1 MSLTFSP
8 VQTRR
13 TFEEAIDQIAE
24 RIQLGELGVGDQ
36 LPPERA
42 LAAQMQI
49 SRPTLRE
56 ALKVLAECGVV
67 EVRPGPTGGA
77 FVRSEFVPRE
87 VIQRT
92 SGLRLHEVGGVLEAR
107 RMLEPRVA
115 QLAAV
120 HATEADYAAMERTI
134 ELQQKLAET
143 AGPSLIAHE
152 DRFLALDQRF
162 HLAMARAT
170 GNSTVV
176 GLMRTL
182 LRRLD
187 IARDMAMHEA
197 PSIEWSLDI
206 HRQTVDAIRSGE
218 HARIELVMDEHMA
231 ELERA
236 WERDLDPARLSA
248 GYRELPAFLRP
259 AAGGTPLSA

>member
-1 MSLTFSP
+1 MALTFSP

-13 TFEEAIDQIAE
+13 TFEEAVDQIAE
-24 RIQLGELGVGDQ
+24 RIQLGELRVGDQ

-56 ALKVLAECGVV
+56 ALKVLAVCGAV

-77 FVRSEFVPRE
+77 FVASEFVPRE
-87 VIQRT
+87 VIQRR
-92 SGLRLHEVGGVLEAR
+92 SDLRLHEVGGVLEAR
-107 RMLEPRVA
+107 RLLEPQVA

-120 HATEADYAAMERTI
+120 HATEADFEAMEVTI
-134 ELQQKLAET
+134 DLQAKLAES
-143 AGPSLIAHE
+143 AGSALIAHE

-162 HLAMARAT
+162 HLAIARAS

-187 IARDMAMHEA
+187 IARDMAMHEPPTA
-197 PSIEWSLDI
+197 EWSIDI
-206 HRQTVDAIRSGE
+206 HRQTVDAIRSGDR
-218 HARIELVMDEHMA
+218 ATIDAVMDEHLA

-236 WERDLDPARLSA
+236 WERDLDPDEVRHIR
-248 GYRELPAFLRP
+248 GPLPR
-259 AAGGTPLSA
+259 

>member
-1 MSLTFSP
+1 MPILAAPMALTFSP

-13 TFEEAIDQIAE
+13 TFEEAVDQIAE
-24 RIQLGELGVGDQ
+24 RIQLGELRVGDQ

-42 LAAQMQI
+42 LATQMQI

-87 VIQRT
+87 VIQKT
-92 SGLRLHEVGGVLEAR
+92 SGLRLHEVAGVLEAR
-107 RMLEPRVA
+107 RMLEPQVA
-115 QLAAV
+115 QLAARN
-120 HATEADYAAMERTI
+120 ATAEDFAAMERTI
-134 ELQQKLAET
+134 ELQDRLREAS
-143 AGPSLIAHE
+143 GPTLIAHE

-176 GLMRTL
+176 GLMRPL

-187 IARDMAMHEA
+187 IARDMAMHAA
-197 PSIEWSLDI
+197 PTVEWSLDI
-206 HRQTVDAIRSGE
+206 HRQTVDAIRSGDV
-218 HARIELVMDEHMA
+218 ARIDDVMDEHMA

-236 WERDLDPARLSA
+236 LAPAI
-248 GYRELPAFLRP
+248 
-259 AAGGTPLSA
+259 AAP